1 MQRHSVLV
9 DDILFCV
16 LDLLNSYWESVQ
28 SPRILTVISWVI
40 SPVISR
46 LLRECSLFMT
56 LKSARYFSALS
67 CVSVWN
73 WYQTRIGRLYCVCCV
88 RSPIIFCSPSGV
100 LFFFA
105 MPAESR
111 PSFYLKAS
119 PQLVVA
125 QWPKLRVSVS
135 FDIDNCIGCAKHTF
149 YYKSNGEIKPL
160 SQSSVCFRNLAI
172 KILTRIS
179 I

>member
-88 RSPIIFCSPSGV
+88 RSPIMFCSPSGV
-100 LFFFA
+100 LFF
-105 MPAESR
+105 
-111 PSFYLKAS
+111 LLC
-119 PQLVVA
+119 QLSHARVFTWRHPRNWLWLSDQSWEFQSVLILIIALAA
-125 QWPKLRVSVS
+125 QNIHFIINQTEK
-135 FDIDNCIGCAKHTF
+135 
-149 YYKSNGEIKPL
+149 
-160 SQSSVCFRNLAI
+160 
-172 KILTRIS
+172 
-179 I
+179 

>member
-73 WYQTRIGRLYCVCCV
+73 WYQTRIGRLYCYTVFVVSEV
-88 RSPIIFCSPSGV
+88 RSFFAPHPEYS
-100 LFFFA
+100 FFFA

-119 PQLVVA
+119 PQPVVA

-160 SQSSVCFRNLAI
+160 SQSSVCL
-172 KILTRIS
+172 
-179 I
+179 